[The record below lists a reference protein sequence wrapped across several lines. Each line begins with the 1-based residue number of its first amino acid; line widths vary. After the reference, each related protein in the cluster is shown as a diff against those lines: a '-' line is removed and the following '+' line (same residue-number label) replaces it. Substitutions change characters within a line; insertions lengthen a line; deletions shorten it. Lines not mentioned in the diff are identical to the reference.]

1 MQVAA
6 DPKPFVLV
14 RTYSAGVH
22 CGTLEQREG
31 REVSLSDVRRIW
43 RWRGANTLNDRRRSR
58 SRSRSR
64 RRSRH
69 SMISMHSVNTFL
81 GTGCRRVRALHDSGH
96 GLFDAQAGDR
106 VGGALGAEF
115 GVKEG

>member
-1 MQVAA
+1 
-6 DPKPFVLV
+6 
-14 RTYSAGVH
+14 
-22 CGTLEQREG
+22 
-31 REVSLSDVRRIW
+31 
-43 RWRGANTLNDRRRSR
+43 
-58 SRSRSR
+58 
-64 RRSRH
+64 
-69 SMISMHSVNTFL
+69 MISMHSVNTFL